1 VGSELSDNTAIF
13 LKRPDAPDKA
23 KAPTPRPINPPAEP
37 AKRDRPFLVPEEAP
51 ESLFAF
57 VFGGR
62 DGILLLS
69 A

>member
-1 VGSELSDNTAIF
+1 MSVRDG
-13 LKRPDAPDKA
+13 RPRLVRTLETPVSAR
-23 KAPTPRPINPPAEP
+23 APTPRPINPPAEP

-51 ESLFAF
+51 VSLFAF

>member
-1 VGSELSDNTAIF
+1 MLLREG
-13 LKRPDAPDKA
+13 RPRLVRTLDTPVSAR
-23 KAPTPRPINPPAEP
+23 APTPRPINPPEL

-51 ESLFAF
+51 VSLLAF